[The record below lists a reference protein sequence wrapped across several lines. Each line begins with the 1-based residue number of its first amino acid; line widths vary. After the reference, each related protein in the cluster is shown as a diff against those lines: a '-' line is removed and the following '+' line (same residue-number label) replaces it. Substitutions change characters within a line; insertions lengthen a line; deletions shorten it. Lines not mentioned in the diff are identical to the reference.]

1 MKTHRTRLSAA
12 AACSVAAL
20 LTAAAPAV
28 AADLTLNV
36 SNIASTDGSMMIAV
50 YDSKKGFD
58 KKSTYRAI
66 NRRVEQAEMRVVLA
80 DMPAGE
86 YAVMLFQD
94 LDGNE
99 KLDTNMLGIPKEP
112 WSASLEGRSVFGPPA
127 WSDVNFKIG
136 EQNVSIKI
144 SLN

>member
-20 LTAAAPAV
+20 LTAATPAV

>member
-36 SNIASTDGSMMIAV
+36 SNIESTDGSMMIAV